1 MADQETLLNL
11 AADEAA
17 VAGFLAGSGGCL
29 ARDET
34 DPATYWLTARP
45 ASAPHE
51 TYHIKVTWTAYPHQ
65 PPSVKFADGIGG
77 PVTVTRAWP
86 VIPGYRAPSQ
96 DICKPMTAEGFVLHP
111 EWQSGPD
118 AWPTEGNPFLWL
130 AEMLQY
136 DLDNSYTGRAA

>member
-11 AADEAA
+11 ATDEAA
-17 VAGFLAGSGGCL
+17 VAGFLASSGGRL
-29 ARDET
+29 ARDEA

-51 TYHIKVTWTAYPHQ
+51 TYYIKVTWTAYPHQ
-65 PPSVKFADGIGG
+65 AASVKFADGIGG
-77 PVTVTRAWP
+77 SVTAPQAWP
-86 VIPGYRAPSQ
+86 IIPGYRAASL
-96 DICKPMTAEGFVLHP
+96 DICKPMTAEGFALHP

-118 AWPTEGNPFLWL
+118 AWLTEGNPFLWL

-136 DLDNSYTGRAA
+136 DLDNSYTGRTA